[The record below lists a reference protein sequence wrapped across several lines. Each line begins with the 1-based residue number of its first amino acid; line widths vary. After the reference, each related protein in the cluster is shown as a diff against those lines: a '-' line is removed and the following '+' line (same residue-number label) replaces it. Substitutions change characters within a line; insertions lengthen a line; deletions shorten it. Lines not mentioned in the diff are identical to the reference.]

1 MDYNIFIADMYISQE
16 LEGFYILKDA
26 SAKTTAA
33 GKPFLS
39 GVLSDITG
47 SVEMKVWDYTGPVG
61 ASDIGKVVKIR
72 GIVTDFKGSLQV
84 NVSRI
89 RLASAAD
96 SYDTASLVPAAPI
109 DPEAE
114 LQEVY
119 ALVAQIGDSEYQS
132 VCRTM
137 LERHIDEF
145 RTIPAAKSV
154 HHGFTSGLLMHTSNM
169 MKLAD
174 FLAGL
179 YPDAL
184 DKDLLLSGTL
194 LHDFAKARE
203 FAFSELGMV
212 TDYTVNGNLLG
223 HLVMGAQEIC
233 DVCRELNVSEKKSVL
248 LQHMIL
254 SHHGKP
260 EFGAAVIPQCAEAEL
275 LYYIDCIDSRMEI
288 YAETL
293 ATLPEGSFSPR
304 IFALE
309 KRIFNHG

>member
-72 GIVTDFKGSLQV
+72 GVVTDFKGALQV

-169 MKLAD
+169 LKIAD

-184 DKDLLLSGTL
+184 DRDLLLSGTL

-309 KRIFNHG
+309 KRIYNHG

>member
-1 MDYNIFIADMYISQE
+1 MDYNIFIADMYIGQE
-16 LEGFYILKDA
+16 LEGFYILRDA

-145 RTIPAAKSV
+145 RSIPAAKSV

-184 DKDLLLSGTL
+184 DRDLLLSGTL

-293 ATLPEGSFSPR
+293 ASLPEGSFSPR

-309 KRIFNHG
+309 KRIYNHG

>member
-1 MDYNIFIADMYISQE
+1 MDYNIFISDMYISQE

-47 SVEMKVWDYTGPVG
+47 SVELKVWDYTGPIG
-61 ASDIGKVVKIR
+61 ASDIGKIVKIR
-72 GIVTDFKGSLQV
+72 GVVTDFKGALQV

-89 RLASAAD
+89 RLASASD
-96 SYDTASLVPAAPI
+96 NYNTASLVPAAPI
-109 DPEAE
+109 DAEAE

-145 RTIPAAKSV
+145 RSIPAAKSV
-154 HHGFTSGLLMHTSNM
+154 HHGFTSGLLMHTANM

-174 FLAGL
+174 FLVGL

-184 DKDLLLSGTL
+184 DRDLLLSGTL

>member
-1 MDYNIFIADMYISQE
+1 MDYNIFIADMYIGQE

-72 GIVTDFKGSLQV
+72 GVVTDFKGSLQV

-89 RLASAAD
+89 RLASATD

-309 KRIFNHG
+309 KRIYNHG

>member
-1 MDYNIFIADMYISQE
+1 MDYNIFIADMYIGQE

-72 GIVTDFKGSLQV
+72 GVVTDFKGALQV

-169 MKLAD
+169 LKIAD

-184 DKDLLLSGTL
+184 DRDLLLSGTL

-309 KRIFNHG
+309 KRIYNHG

>member
-1 MDYNIFIADMYISQE
+1 MDYNIFIADMYIGQE

-61 ASDIGKVVKIR
+61 APDIGKVVKIR
-72 GIVTDFKGSLQV
+72 GVVTDFKGTLQLNV
-84 NVSRI
+84 NRI
-89 RLASAAD
+89 RLAAAAD
-96 SYDTASLVPAAPI
+96 SYDTASLVPSAPI
-109 DPEAE
+109 DAEAE

-154 HHGFTSGLLMHTSNM
+154 HHSFTSGLLMHTSNM
-169 MKLAD
+169 LKLAD

-233 DVCRELNVSEKKSVL
+233 DVCRELGVSEKKSVL

-288 YAETL
+288 YAEAL
-293 ATLPEGSFSPR
+293 ASLPEGSFSPR

>member
-1 MDYNIFIADMYISQE
+1 MDYNIFIADMYIGQE

-26 SAKTTAA
+26 AAKTTAA

-72 GIVTDFKGSLQV
+72 GVVTDFKGSLQV

-169 MKLAD
+169 LKLAD

-309 KRIFNHG
+309 KRIYNHG

>member
-26 SAKTTAA
+26 AAKTTAA

-72 GIVTDFKGSLQV
+72 GVVTDFKGSLQV

-109 DPEAE
+109 DAEAE

-145 RTIPAAKSV
+145 RTIPDRKSV
-154 HHGFTSGLLMHTSNM
+154 
-169 MKLAD
+169 
-174 FLAGL
+174 
-179 YPDAL
+179 
-184 DKDLLLSGTL
+184 
-194 LHDFAKARE
+194 
-203 FAFSELGMV
+203 V
-212 TDYTVNGNLLG
+212 
-223 HLVMGAQEIC
+223 
-233 DVCRELNVSEKKSVL
+233 
-248 LQHMIL
+248 
-254 SHHGKP
+254 
-260 EFGAAVIPQCAEAEL
+260 
-275 LYYIDCIDSRMEI
+275 
-288 YAETL
+288 
-293 ATLPEGSFSPR
+293 
-304 IFALE
+304 
-309 KRIFNHG
+309 

>member
-1 MDYNIFIADMYISQE
+1 MDYNIFISDMYIGQE

-72 GIVTDFKGSLQV
+72 GVVTDFKGALQV

-89 RLASAAD
+89 RLASATD

-109 DPEAE
+109 DAEAE

-145 RTIPAAKSV
+145 RSIPAAKSV
-154 HHGFTSGLLMHTSNM
+154 HHGFTSGLLMHTANM

-184 DKDLLLSGTL
+184 DRDLLLSGTL

-309 KRIFNHG
+309 KRIYNHG

>member
-72 GIVTDFKGSLQV
+72 GVVTDFKGSLQV

-154 HHGFTSGLLMHTSNM
+154 HHGFTSGLLMHTANM
-169 MKLAD
+169 LKLAD

-184 DKDLLLSGTL
+184 DRDLLLSGTL

-293 ATLPEGSFSPR
+293 ASLPEGSFSPR

-309 KRIFNHG
+309 KRIYNHG

>member
-72 GIVTDFKGSLQV
+72 GVVTDFKGALQV

-169 MKLAD
+169 LKLAD

-293 ATLPEGSFSPR
+293 ASLPEGSFSPR

-309 KRIFNHG
+309 KRIYNHG

>member
-26 SAKTTAA
+26 AAKTTAA

-72 GIVTDFKGSLQV
+72 GVVTDFKGSLQV

-184 DKDLLLSGTL
+184 DRDLLLSGTL

-233 DVCRELNVSEKKSVL
+233 DVCRELGVSEKKSVL

>member
-72 GIVTDFKGSLQV
+72 GVVTDFKGSLQV

-293 ATLPEGSFSPR
+293 ASLPEGSFSPR

-309 KRIFNHG
+309 KRIYNHG

>member
-26 SAKTTAA
+26 AAKTTAA
-33 GKPFLS
+33 GKPFLA

-72 GIVTDFKGSLQV
+72 GVVTDFKGALQV

-89 RLASAAD
+89 RLAAAAD

-109 DPEAE
+109 DPDAE

-169 MKLAD
+169 LKLAD

-179 YPDAL
+179 YPDAI
-184 DKDLLLSGTL
+184 DRDLLLSGTL

-309 KRIFNHG
+309 KRIYNHG

>member
-72 GIVTDFKGSLQV
+72 GIVTDFKGTLQV

-169 MKLAD
+169 LKLAD

-293 ATLPEGSFSPR
+293 ASLPEGSFSPR

-309 KRIFNHG
+309 KRIYNHG

>member
-72 GIVTDFKGSLQV
+72 GIVTDFKGTLQV

-109 DPEAE
+109 DPDAE

-169 MKLAD
+169 LKLAD

-179 YPDAL
+179 YPDAI
-184 DKDLLLSGTL
+184 DRDLLLSGTL

-309 KRIFNHG
+309 KRIYNHG

>member
-1 MDYNIFIADMYISQE
+1 MDYNIFISDMYIGQE

-47 SVEMKVWDYTGPVG
+47 SVELKVWDYTGPIG

-72 GIVTDFKGSLQV
+72 GVVTDFKGALQV

-89 RLASAAD
+89 RLASATD

-109 DPEAE
+109 DAEAE

-137 LERHIDEF
+137 LERHINEF
-145 RTIPAAKSV
+145 RSIPAAKSV

-184 DKDLLLSGTL
+184 DRDLLLSGTL

-293 ATLPEGSFSPR
+293 ASLPEGSFSPR

-309 KRIFNHG
+309 KRIYNHG

>member
-26 SAKTTAA
+26 AAKTTAA

-72 GIVTDFKGSLQV
+72 GVVTDFKGSLQV

-89 RLASAAD
+89 RLASATD

-109 DPEAE
+109 DPQAE

-145 RTIPAAKSV
+145 RSIPAAKSV

-169 MKLAD
+169 LKLAD

-309 KRIFNHG
+309 KRIYNHG

>member
-1 MDYNIFIADMYISQE
+1 MDYNIFISDMYISQE

-47 SVEMKVWDYTGPVG
+47 SVELKVWDYTGPVG

-72 GIVTDFKGSLQV
+72 GVVTDFKGALQV

-89 RLASAAD
+89 RLVTASD
-96 SYDTASLVPAAPI
+96 SYDIASLVPAAPI

-169 MKLAD
+169 MKIAD

-233 DVCRELNVSEKKSVL
+233 DVCRELGVSERKSVL

-309 KRIFNHG
+309 KRIYNHG

>member
-72 GIVTDFKGSLQV
+72 GIVTDFKGTLQV

-109 DPEAE
+109 DPDAE

-169 MKLAD
+169 LKLAD

-293 ATLPEGSFSPR
+293 ASLPEGSFSPR

-309 KRIFNHG
+309 KRIYNHG

>member
-72 GIVTDFKGSLQV
+72 GIVTDFKGTLQV

-109 DPEAE
+109 DPDAE

-169 MKLAD
+169 LKLAD

-309 KRIFNHG
+309 KRIYNHG

>member
-1 MDYNIFIADMYISQE
+1 MDYNIFIADMYIGQE

-33 GKPFLS
+33 GKPFLT

-61 ASDIGKVVKIR
+61 ASDIGKIVKIR
-72 GIVTDFKGSLQV
+72 GVVTDFKGSLQV

-89 RLASAAD
+89 RLASATD

-169 MKLAD
+169 LKIAD

-233 DVCRELNVSEKKSVL
+233 DVCRELGVSEKKSVL

-293 ATLPEGSFSPR
+293 ASLPEGSFSPR

-309 KRIFNHG
+309 KRIYNHG

>member
-72 GIVTDFKGSLQV
+72 GVVTDFKGSLQV

-119 ALVAQIGDSEYQS
+119 ALVAQIADSEYQS

-169 MKLAD
+169 LKLAD

-184 DKDLLLSGTL
+184 DRDLLLSGTL

-233 DVCRELNVSEKKSVL
+233 DVCRELGVSEKKSVL

-309 KRIFNHG
+309 KRIYNHG